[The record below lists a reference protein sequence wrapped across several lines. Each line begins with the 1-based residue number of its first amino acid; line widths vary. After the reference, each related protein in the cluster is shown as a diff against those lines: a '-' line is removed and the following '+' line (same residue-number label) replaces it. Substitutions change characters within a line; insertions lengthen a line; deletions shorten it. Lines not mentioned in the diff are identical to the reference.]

1 MASAVGTQTSDTGAS
16 AAASSMQMA
25 QKDAVSLTDLY
36 SQVMNDV
43 KQLQSAGQSGSAPN
57 TAIAH
62 DVNNAVRAGQQMQYD
77 YFTSLNQMNA
87 PAHEFVNAATDQLQM
102 MQLGAESGRIDL
114 SGMQKLAQNVT
125 EALSPLVPQA
135 APAAPAAS
143 TAASSDATTVAA
155 GTASLDAASPAMAK
169 VTSDLASEAS
179 ATTTADK
186 AGFNAAAIKDLL
198 TAVGSPAPSAAPA
211 PMAAT
216 PAVATPAVATP
227 PPAAAPAP
235 SPAMSQQLG
244 TDVLQA
250 LGQLS
255 DVANQ
260 SGAPASTQDAIARLI
275 GLIQTMFR
283 SAAAPGTSTPT
294 ASAPVATAAKPA
306 TAQAAAPA
314 PMQAMSCQPA
324 VQPAAAATTQ
334 PAADT
339 SGLVAVLQQLQGI
352 LDQLKPYL
360 ANSPKGNAAMDS
372 VAKVVGEI
380 AKALQG
386 GVKTAVA

>member
-43 KQLQSAGQSGSAPN
+43 KQLQSSGQSGYAPN

-143 TAASSDATTVAA
+143 TA
-155 GTASLDAASPAMAK
+155 MAK

-198 TAVGSPAPSAAPA
+198 TAVGSPAASAAPA

-216 PAVATPAVATP
+216 PEVATPAAG
-227 PPAAAPAP
+227 
-235 SPAMSQQLG
+235 PAMSQQLG

-339 SGLVAVLQQLQGI
+339 SGLVAILQQLQGI

>member
-43 KQLQSAGQSGSAPN
+43 KQLQSSGQSGYAPN

-198 TAVGSPAPSAAPA
+198 TAVGSPAASAAPA

-216 PAVATPAVATP
+216 PEVATPAAG
-227 PPAAAPAP
+227 
-235 SPAMSQQLG
+235 PAMSQQLG

-339 SGLVAVLQQLQGI
+339 SGLVAILQQLQGI